1 MRILKYKECEVI
13 MKRNFNEDIDEKIT
27 QFFMDET
34 ENISIS
40 QNSFYKINSGI
51 LREKERGFLNMK
63 FGFL

>member
-1 MRILKYKECEVI
+1 MIIDMKILKYKECEVI

-40 QNSFYKINSGI
+40 QNSFYKIKSGI
-51 LREKERGFLNMK
+51 LR
-63 FGFL
+63 